1 MTSGSPSVQP
11 SGVESPPLPR
21 PGASHHAR
29 PAGRRS
35 SHVNIRKTQTLLL
48 PVAIAVALAA
58 CSKKEDAAPAAT
70 GKDEVYVGR
79 VRADQA
85 APEGKVTR
93 LPVGPIG
100 PAG

>member
-1 MTSGSPSVQP
+1 MPSGSPSVQP

-29 PAGRRS
+29 PAGRRT

-70 GKDEVYVGR
+70 ADAPAAGR
-79 VRADQA
+79 
-85 APEGKVTR
+85 APA
-93 LPVGPIG
+93 P
-100 PAG
+100 